1 MTASSGPA
9 RRPGQCGWRV
19 FGVADVDVIRPEESI
34 VLVPFRQGLP
44 IVRLDLPTTARD
56 QDKAWDAVSGPYG
69 RHARPGAVLAVL
81 CFTEDRRSAEHASQH
96 MSNRLDGLGI
106 NTHLRLWTDGKR
118 WREFNTGHGGL
129 RNQTT
134 AERIATTT
142 VLAGAPQAFHVRLTG
157 PADRRLARAIAIDDA
172 TIEQA
177 RARQADT
184 DKAWSRFVSRL
195 FDKDPADP
203 SLYHV
208 VLDTTVLTWD
218 ACVDLLASA
227 ANAFWSSAATA

>member
-1 MTASSGPA
+1 
-9 RRPGQCGWRV
+9 V

-142 VLAGAPQAFHVRLTG
+142 VLAGAPQ
-157 PADRRLARAIAIDDA
+157 PAASRASGAASMGGVGTRAAPAHADAARVNRAQAGGGRTSAKPCLVQSLSLA
-172 TIEQA
+172 
-177 RARQADT
+177 
-184 DKAWSRFVSRL
+184 WW
-195 FDKDPADP
+195 
-203 SLYHV
+203 
-208 VLDTTVLTWD
+208 TVLSW
-218 ACVDLLASA
+218 VYSLIASGPT
-227 ANAFWSSAATA
+227 SRPRPLCL